1 MEWKVKGCEIIPEL
15 ACDKIG
21 RGELRKVVTNC
32 VKGNGVKLEF
42 EWDQIWYN
50 KVNLVKFSK
59 KNFLFRKLYS
69 SFVVFF
75 LPFLDHP
82 DKNWKKFCFD
92 FCQIFHINASADLTK
107 RYTMCWKS
115 KLCSNIKFLWK
126 VSLKVN
132 EVLAPKNKGKMRL
145 WMND

>member
-21 RGELRKVVTNC
+21 RRGELRKVVTNC

-59 KNFLFRKLYS
+59 KTFCSENYILLLSYFSFLFWIIRIKIGRNSALTFAKFSTLMPRQSWRKGTQCAENHNFVRKLNFYIKS
-69 SFVVFF
+69 AKKWIWIF
-75 LPFLDHP
+75 LQPET
-82 DKNWKKFCFD
+82 
-92 FCQIFHINASADLTK
+92 S
-107 RYTMCWKS
+107 
-115 KLCSNIKFLWK
+115 
-126 VSLKVN
+126 
-132 EVLAPKNKGKMRL
+132 
-145 WMND
+145 